1 MDSLQIAWT
10 IAVVLSV
17 VFLVLMLIALI
28 GVNRASNSLRERV
41 VVGSPQ
47 MVAAFIDDGQL
58 MRLKA
63 YIDKDGIVKSVQSE
77 NSMWKA
83 FEGYYEYQ
91 LLMAVRRWKSHGIYP
106 NIKDYEKPTGDDDMP
121 NELEPED

>member
-1 MDSLQIAWT
+1 MDGIQWAWT
-10 IAVVLSV
+10 IAIVLILVFLSV
-17 VFLVLMLIALI
+17 MLVALI

-91 LLMAVRRWKSHGIYP
+91 LLMAVRRWKSDGIYP
-106 NIKDYEKPTGDDDMP
+106 DIKYYEKPTDNDMP
-121 NELEPED
+121 DELEPED